1 MPVRIRRPTH
11 HGVTIHENTLAPH
24 AVGRVVTPGIAD
36 MLAGVIR
43 TAALL
48 GGATALGYAGL
59 VSGACP
65 IDLGIGRRI
74 ASLGPQLVDIAAPRD
89 VVFDI
94 VAAPYL
100 DRTPRAMAA
109 KLEVI
114 ERGSD
119 MVLAAH
125 YTPLHRRLKATT
137 VETVRFTRPERIDFR
152 LVRGPVPHVV
162 EAFILADHDG
172 ATQLRY
178 EGEIGA
184 DLWRLGQ
191 WWSGVVGRKW
201 NAVVAD
207 SLASVKVEAERR
219 TATRPA
225 RTP

>member
-1 MPVRIRRPTH
+1 MEESEAARGVRCVVMP
-11 HGVTIHENTLAPH
+11 GVA
-24 AVGRVVTPGIAD
+24 GK
-36 MLAGVIR
+36 LAGVIR
-43 TAALL
+43 AAALL
-48 GGATALGYAGL
+48 GGATALGYVGL

-74 ASLGPQLVDIAAPRD
+74 ASLGPRVVDIAASRD

-100 DRTPRAMAA
+100 DRTPRAMTA

-125 YTPLHRRLKATT
+125 YTPLHRRLRATT

-162 EAFILADHDG
+162 EAFILTDHNG

-184 DLWRLGQ
+184 DLWQLGQ
-191 WWSGVVGRKW
+191 WWAGVVGRKW

-219 TATRPA
+219 TATRAA